1 MSLMQPLLA
10 LLALV
15 VSVES
20 WAQCGVNQSC
30 PVCKPDACLINDKA
44 RQEYEKKNNCK
55 FAQGDLCG
63 GVAIDAGKQCCGK
76 DPRTGNAKVVDKV
89 MTTKDVIAKAA
100 DSFTWTNYLRTCPD
114 KKQNN
119 AAPNAL
125 WQQCEVGKYET
136 PEDAY
141 KIVEV
146 QQNGTAR
153 PYCIDGCS
161 EPPSAVAAA
170 YSAGIFL
177 TADHNNPTGYAEE
190 SSFYQACVKHDVCY
204 QTCND
209 NDQTACDTELT
220 NNSIAACNTIPVD
233 HVTIVFGVNP
243 LPHFVNTRE
252 KCKKAANDMFFVLNM
267 LGMGKPA
274 FNTRRQQYCQYC

>member
-1 MSLMQPLLA
+1 MQPLLA

-30 PVCKPDACLINDKA
+30 PECKPDACLISEKA

-55 FAQGDLCG
+55 FAPGDICG

-76 DPRTGNAKVVDKV
+76 DSRTGNAKIIDKV
-89 MTTKDVIAKAA
+89 MTTKDVIAKGA
-100 DSFTWTNYLRTCPD
+100 DSFTWMNYVRSCPD

-125 WQQCEVGKYET
+125 WQQCEVGKLET
-136 PEDAY
+136 PADFY

-146 QQNGTAR
+146 QQNGTNR

-170 YSAGIFL
+170 YAAGIFL
-177 TADHNNPTGYAEE
+177 TTDHNNPTGYSEE
-190 SSFYQACVKHDVCY
+190 SSFYKACAKHDVCY

-209 NDQTACDTELT
+209 NDQTACDVELKD
-220 NNSIAACNTIPVD
+220 NSINACSTIPSD
-233 HVTIVFGVNP
+233 HVTIVMAPNGFLVTI
-243 LPHFVNTRE
+243 NTRK
-252 KCKKAANDMFFVLNM
+252 KCKEAADDMFAVLNIYK
-267 LGMGKPA
+267 MGRPA
-274 FNTRRQQYCQYC
+274 FNMRRQQYCQCC